1 MNPRAFAVAAL
12 LIAAPCVATV
22 PAPRAAA
29 PQAAAPSEWPQKATV
44 DGTSYVLNA
53 PEYIE
58 RDCSDADHP
67 ATVKRLTSPPQGASK
82 G

>member
-53 PEYIE
+53 PEYI
-58 RDCSDADHP
+58 
-67 ATVKRLTSPPQGASK
+67 
-82 G
+82 